1 MWAQSKKYS
10 RADYDYSF
18 KGLEEILEPA
28 LESVSL
34 DSICK
39 FFRKMRDHLRA
50 YREGIT
56 IGPLM
61 DAALNQY
68 KFYRKISENDR

>member
-1 MWAQSKKYS
+1 MWAQSKKYL
-10 RADYDYSF
+10 RANCDYSF
-18 KGLEEILEPA
+18 KGLEEIIEPA

-34 DSICK
+34 DSVQK
-39 FFRKMRDHLRA
+39 FFRKMRDYLRA

-61 DAALNQY
+61 DAILKKY
-68 KFYRKISENDR
+68 